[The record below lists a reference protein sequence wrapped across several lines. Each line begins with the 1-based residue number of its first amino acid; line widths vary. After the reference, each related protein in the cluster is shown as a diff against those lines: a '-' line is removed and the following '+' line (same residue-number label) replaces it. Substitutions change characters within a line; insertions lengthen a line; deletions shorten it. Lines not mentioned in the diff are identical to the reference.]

1 VPQGRRCVT
10 QRGVYYDETW
20 VQLIRQTDPLG
31 QATTMTYTPEG
42 YLASIT
48 DPRGRT
54 TTFAYDAA
62 GRLVEVRDPQ
72 GNRTRYEYGP
82 GCPTCGGGGRLT
94 AIVDALGH
102 RTEFAYDGLG
112 RLTEVRNA
120 RGIRRRYEYDVRGRL
135 VRYVNGRG
143 QTVEYA
149 YDGMDRLVRKTL
161 RNADGS
167 VQDEVTYAYDGLGHL
182 TAAEN
187 GAARLEWDRLWTTGA
202 PARERILDRG
212 HQPAAE
218 WQYRYAWYDN
228 GPTGGSLWVGGQRTL
243 DLAFWSDGRG
253 RIIRQS
259 GLVVPAWTYVERWK
273 DYNRAGEVVRR
284 QVRVLFQ
291 EAWAYDG
298 AGRLATKTVSDRWG
312 RPLRRWQYAYDAGG
326 NIGSKTTEVYDPP
339 GNRVQAWTAAYGYDG
354 IDQLTG
360 VQYTGQ
366 VPAGL
371 VNEWY
376 AYDAV
381 GNRVAS
387 YLSGAYVY
395 NELNQLTEDA
405 DWVYGYDADGNLVE
419 RVCRGTGTR
428 CEAGERWGMEYDAE
442 NTLRRVQK
450 WGGGALALEVA
461 YVYDPLGR
469 RIERRVVDGSQGTT
483 AIGQYLYRDEDVVAE
498 FRVDPTTGSR
508 VLEKL
513 YFHGN
518 LGVDDPVA
526 MFRCVGSDCRGDY
539 QWYFYGKDHLNTVE
553 AVWDSGTR
561 PAASYAYS
569 AFGLPSAPPSPLQPF
584 TFTSREWEGEIGDL
598 VFFRRRMY
606 DSRTGR
612 FTGEDPTGIPYLNH
626 RVRLVLA
633 AETDVQR
640 GLWAGVK
647 SAYAYVANRPLI
659 HVDPWGRA
667 YYGIW
672 CGPGPELAEG
682 VSACSPPSQQVP
694 GFIDPADACC
704 KQHDCDYEKCGVA
717 ADFNTDP
724 KKFDCKKCETCAQ
737 PADKKLCDCLSR
749 APLPSISVDPEGEAR
764 RALSIVTSW
773 ACCMARKNMCVPKR
787 GLKCIPWGQVL
798 TPSTPIP

>member
-1 VPQGRRCVT
+1 VR
-10 QRGVYYDETW
+10 ETW
-20 VQLIRQTDPLG
+20 V
-31 QATTMTYTPEG
+31 
-42 YLASIT
+42 
-48 DPRGRT
+48 
-54 TTFAYDAA
+54 
-62 GRLVEVRDPQ
+62 
-72 GNRTRYEYGP
+72 
-82 GCPTCGGGGRLT
+82 
-94 AIVDALGH
+94 
-102 RTEFAYDGLG
+102 
-112 RLTEVRNA
+112 
-120 RGIRRRYEYDVRGRL
+120 
-135 VRYVNGRG
+135 
-143 QTVEYA
+143 
-149 YDGMDRLVRKTL
+149 
-161 RNADGS
+161 
-167 VQDEVTYAYDGLGHL
+167 
-182 TAAEN
+182 
-187 GAARLEWDRLWTTGA
+187 
-202 PARERILDRG
+202 
-212 HQPAAE
+212 
-218 WQYRYAWYDN
+218 
-228 GPTGGSLWVGGQRTL
+228 
-243 DLAFWSDGRG
+243 
-253 RIIRQS
+253 
-259 GLVVPAWTYVERWK
+259 
-273 DYNRAGEVVRR
+273 
-284 QVRVLFQ
+284 
-291 EAWAYDG
+291 YDG
-298 AGRLATKTVSDRWG
+298 AGRLAEKALYQVAGMTTR
-312 RPLRRWQYAYDAGG
+312 LIRRWQYAYDAGG

-419 RVCRGTGTR
+419 RVCRGTGSR
-428 CEAGERWGMEYDAE
+428 CEAGERWVMEYDAE

-450 WGGGALALEVA
+450 WVGGALVLEVA
-461 YVYDPLGR
+461 YAYDPLGR

-513 YFHGN
+513 YFHGD

-569 AFGLPSAPPSPLQPF
+569 AFGLPTAPPSPLQPF
-584 TFTSREWEGEIGDL
+584 TFTGREWEGEIGDL

-640 GLWAGVK
+640 GLWGGVE

-667 YYGIW
+667 FYGIW

-704 KQHDCDYEKCGVA
+704 KQHDCDYERCRATAENNRREGACGERCLCMHIADQRFCSCTTRA
-717 ADFNTDP
+717 AP
-724 KKFDCKKCETCAQ
+724 RVQ
-737 PADKKLCDCLSR
+737 PRFAVKRFFL
-749 APLPSISVDPEGEAR
+749 AHAVWN
-764 RALSIVTSW
+764 W
-773 ACCMARKNMCVPKR
+773 ACCMAQYKCPRPSRQDWPCVPFR
-787 GLKCIPWGQVL
+787 
-798 TPSTPIP
+798 